1 MSRSIRFLA
10 APALGAAC
18 FVYLVLGGANPECA
32 MTVANGPAM
41 GRDYQIGSVPAPA
54 QRVPC
59 PPAFL
64 GRWKGWVV
72 STVPE
77 GTRVEVHGFPC
88 FGGI

>member
-1 MSRSIRFLA
+1 MFSVTRLLA
-10 APALGAAC
+10 VPAMAVPC

-32 MTVANGPAM
+32 MTVANGPG

-64 GRWKGWVV
+64 GQWNGMVV

-77 GTRVEVHGFPC
+77 GARVEVHGFPC
-88 FGGI
+88 FGGT

>member
-1 MSRSIRFLA
+1 MFSVTRL
-10 APALGAAC
+10 PALPAIAVPC
-18 FVYLVLGGANPECA
+18 CVYLVLGGANPECA
-32 MTVANGPAM
+32 MTVANGPG

-64 GRWKGWVV
+64 GQWNGMVV

-77 GTRVEVHGFPC
+77 GARVEVHGFPC
-88 FGGI
+88 FGGT